1 MNSLNI
7 RNPSCPQIKKAEIK
21 TDKINVIEIN
31 HKIDIRKGKSLMN
44 IVLIDDDQ
52 LVCMSLKMILEAS
65 GDIHVSAIGHDGSD
79 ALPLY
84 QQYRPDILLMDI
96 RMQHRNGTDA
106 LSDVLEQFPDARVLF
121 LTTFVD
127 DEYITKALQLGAKGY
142 IIKQDYETIIPALN
156 AVYSGQNV
164 YGSEIMEKLPG
175 LMQQEA
181 SFNYSAHDISQKE
194 YEIITLVAQG
204 LSNKEIAARLF
215 LSEGTIR
222 NYLSGILE
230 KLQLRDRT
238 QLAIWAVQTRVAGSP
253 YGEDQP

>member
-1 MNSLNI
+1 
-7 RNPSCPQIKKAEIK
+7 
-21 TDKINVIEIN
+21 
-31 HKIDIRKGKSLMN
+31 MN

-106 LSDVLEQFPDARVLF
+106 LSDVLKQFPDARVLF
-121 LTTFVD
+121 LTTFLD

-204 LSNKEIAARLF
+204 LSNKEIAAQLF

-238 QLAIWAVQTRVAGSP
+238 QLAVFFYQHS
-253 YGEDQP
+253 

>member
-204 LSNKEIAARLF
+204 LSNKGIAARLF

-238 QLAIWAVQTRVAGSP
+238 QLAVFFYQHS
-253 YGEDQP
+253 

>member
-21 TDKINVIEIN
+21 TDKINETENN

-204 LSNKEIAARLF
+204 LSNKEIAAQLF

-238 QLAIWAVQTRVAGSP
+238 QLAVF
-253 YGEDQP
+253 YFNHQPQDR

>member
-1 MNSLNI
+1 
-7 RNPSCPQIKKAEIK
+7 
-21 TDKINVIEIN
+21 
-31 HKIDIRKGKSLMN
+31 MN

-52 LVCMSLKMILEAS
+52 LVCMSLKMILESS

-142 IIKQDYETIIPALN
+142 IIKQDYETIIPTLN

-204 LSNKEIAARLF
+204 LSNKEIAAQLF

-238 QLAIWAVQTRVAGSP
+238 QLAVFFYQHS
-253 YGEDQP
+253 

>member
-21 TDKINVIEIN
+21 TDKINETENN

-204 LSNKEIAARLF
+204 LSNKEIAAQLF

-238 QLAIWAVQTRVAGSP
+238 QLAVFFYQHS
-253 YGEDQP
+253 

>member
-21 TDKINVIEIN
+21 TDKINVVEIN

-52 LVCMSLKMILEAS
+52 LVCMSLKMILESS

-175 LMQQEA
+175 LMQQES

-204 LSNKEIAARLF
+204 LSNKEIAAQLF

-238 QLAIWAVQTRVAGSP
+238 QLAVFFYQHS
-253 YGEDQP
+253 

>member
-1 MNSLNI
+1 
-7 RNPSCPQIKKAEIK
+7 
-21 TDKINVIEIN
+21 
-31 HKIDIRKGKSLMN
+31 MN

-52 LVCMSLKMILEAS
+52 LVCMSLKMILEADGS
-65 GDIHVSAIGHDGSD
+65 IHVTAIGHDGSE
-79 ALPLY
+79 ALSLY
-84 QQYRPDILLMDI
+84 RQYQPDVLLMDI
-96 RMQHRNGTDA
+96 RMQDRNGLEA
-106 LSDVLEQFPDARVLF
+106 LSDVLGEFPHAKVLF

-142 IIKQDYETIIPALN
+142 IVKQDYETIIPALN

-164 YGSEIMEKLPG
+164 YGSEIMEKLPE
-175 LMQQEA
+175 LMKAEP
-181 SFNYSAHDISQKE
+181 SFDYSSRGITEKE

-204 LSNKEIAARLF
+204 LSNKEISARLF

-238 QLAIWAVQTRVAGSP
+238 QLAVFYYQHS
-253 YGEDQP
+253 

>member
-7 RNPSCPQIKKAEIK
+7 RNPSCPQIEKAEIK
-21 TDKINVIEIN
+21 TDKINVVEIN
-31 HKIDIRKGKSLMN
+31 HKIDVRKGKSLMN

-52 LVCMSLKMILEAS
+52 LVCMSLKMILESS

-142 IIKQDYETIIPALN
+142 IIKQDYETIIPALH

-194 YEIITLVAQG
+194 YKIITLVAQG

-238 QLAIWAVQTRVAGSP
+238 QLAVFFYQHS
-253 YGEDQP
+253 

>member
-7 RNPSCPQIKKAEIK
+7 RKPSCAQIKKAEIK
-21 TDKINVIEIN
+21 TDKINVVEIN

-52 LVCMSLKMILEAS
+52 LVCMSLKMILESS

-164 YGSEIMEKLPG
+164 YGSEIMEKLPR

-181 SFNYSAHDISQKE
+181 SFNYSAHDISSKE

-238 QLAIWAVQTRVAGSP
+238 QLAVFFYQHS
-253 YGEDQP
+253 

>member
-7 RNPSCPQIKKAEIK
+7 RKPSCPQIKKAEIK
-21 TDKINVIEIN
+21 TDKINVVEIN

-52 LVCMSLKMILEAS
+52 LVCMSLKMILESS

-84 QQYRPDILLMDI
+84 QQHRPDILLMDI

-238 QLAIWAVQTRVAGSP
+238 QLAVFFYQHS
-253 YGEDQP
+253 

>member
-7 RNPSCPQIKKAEIK
+7 RKPSCPQIKKAEIK
-21 TDKINVIEIN
+21 TDKINVVEIN

-52 LVCMSLKMILEAS
+52 LVCMSLKMILESS

-238 QLAIWAVQTRVAGSP
+238 QLAVFFYQHS
-253 YGEDQP
+253 